1 MHDLTARPI
10 CQSCT
15 NHRPVA
21 VNCYKNGKAYYRKQ
35 CDSCIRS
42 NQKLRPVPPAWY
54 RRGYRKKPTC
64 ELCGFKALLVEKQL
78 LVYHVDGDLRNT
90 DRMNLKTVCLNCEQ
104 TMKQKRLHWK
114 PAKIEADF

>member
-1 MHDLTARPI
+1 MRPI
-10 CQSCT
+10 CTSCN

-42 NQKLRPVPPAWY
+42 NQKLKPVPPQWY
-54 RRGYRKKPTC
+54 KRGYRKKPAC
-64 ELCGFKALLVEKQL
+64 ELCGFKAVLLEKQL

-90 DRMNLKTVCLNCEQ
+90 DRINLKTICLNCEQ
-104 TMKQKRLHWK
+104 AMKQKRLNWK
-114 PAKIEADF
+114 PATVEADF